1 MRATLERAAGHL
13 QALLEPGEAFTA
25 YLEAEQSDFVR
36 LNGNRVRQAGHVS
49 QARLNLDLIH
59 GDRHVEAAVTLSGEP
74 DTDAAALHSLLTA
87 LRRVLPLVPEDPYL
101 AYAAEAVQSS
111 DIRPGRLPEADA
123 VLTSLSQDA
132 AGLDLVGHWAAGN
145 LYRGFAGSAGQWHW
159 FEAESFS
166 LDWSLYQ
173 RADKAVKG
181 RYAGS
186 HWDPDTQTARITA
199 TRDQLEIMAR
209 PAQRLLPGAYRV
221 YLAPAAVAEILGVI
235 AWQGL
240 GLRALRTR
248 QTPLLRLADREVS
261 LHPGVELVEHCAGG
275 QAPRFSPQG
284 FTLPERLTLIQ
295 AGRFGECLVDAR
307 SSREYGVPVNAAAE
321 RPASLEMG
329 PGDLDIADAAALVGD
344 GLLVSDLWYGN
355 LSDRARCAVT
365 GMTRYACL
373 RVENGRTV
381 APVEPMR
388 FDVSLYD
395 LLGEGLLGLT
405 RERELLTDTGTY
417 EQRST
422 ATALLPGI
430 LVRDFPLTL

>member
-13 QALLEPGEAFTA
+13 QAVLEPGEAFTA

>member
-1 MRATLERAAGHL
+1 MRTTLERAAGQL
-13 QALLEPGEAFTA
+13 QEWLEPGEAFTA

-36 LNGNRVRQAGHVS
+36 LNGNRVRQAGQVS
-49 QARLNLDLIH
+49 QVRLSLDLIRD
-59 GDRHVEAAVTLSGEP
+59 GRHVEAAVTLSGEP
-74 DTDAAALHSLLTA
+74 DTDAATLRSLLPE
-87 LRRVLPLVPEDPYL
+87 LRRILPLVPEDPFL
-101 AYAAEAVQSS
+101 AYAAEAARSH

-123 VLTSLSQDA
+123 ALAALRQDA

-159 FEAESFS
+159 FEAENFS

-186 HWDPDTQTARITA
+186 HWDPDTQAARIAA

-209 PAQRLLPGAYRV
+209 PAQVLLPGAYRA
-221 YLAPAAVAEILGVI
+221 YLAPAALAEILGVI

-261 LHPGVELVEHCAGG
+261 LDPGVALIEHCAGG

-284 FTLPERLTLIQ
+284 FPLPERLTLIQ
-295 AGRFGECLVDAR
+295 AGRFGQCLVDAR

-321 RPASLEMG
+321 RPASLEMA
-329 PGDLDIADAAALVGD
+329 PGELDIEDAAALVGD

-355 LSDRARCAVT
+355 LSDHARCAVT

-373 RVENGRTV
+373 RVENGRAV
-381 APVEPMR
+381 APIEPMR

-395 LLGEGLLGLT
+395 LLGDGLLGLT
-405 RERELLTDTGTY
+405 RERELLTDTSTY

-422 ATALLPGI
+422 TTALLPGI
-430 LVRDFPLTL
+430 LVRDLPLTL

>member
-329 PGDLDIADAAALVGD
+329 PGDLDIGDAAALVGD